1 MAETDEETLKE
12 NPPLPFFEYK
22 NYQGFCSGQMMFA
35 SNLLFLLLETFAK
48 PTLELLG
55 DLDESLKVLSQRV
68 DENIQLFE
76 EEVKKC

>member
-1 MAETDEETLKE
+1 
-12 NPPLPFFEYK
+12 
-22 NYQGFCSGQMMFA
+22 MMFA

-68 DENIQLFE
+68 DENIQQFE